1 MCEEREVLSVSSISF
16 EEFKKSIIRVT
27 ILSHGLDS
35 VYDSLKAGVGL
46 EKR

>member
-1 MCEEREVLSVSSISF
+1 MCEEREGPTVSSISF
-16 EEFKKSIIRVT
+16 EEFKKSIVRVV

-35 VYDSLKAGVGL
+35 VYESLKAGVGL